1 MSELENSDILK
12 EILKAVYTVTARRT
26 THNFAVV
33 VLSTIIKNL
42 EARYDFLKN
51 VLVKTEVDSEDVV
64 FIGSEIN
71 SVFPHKIGKAIEDI
85 VKIASINLM
94 EKAGQYFIKEIEGY
108 AGDKVISKLKDWGV
122 DLELFMLHQHY
133 LYRQQQRERKNLK

>member
-12 EILKAVYTVTARRT
+12 EILKAVYTVAARRT

-42 EARYDFLKN
+42 EQRYDFLKKVSIN
-51 VLVKTEVDSEDVV
+51 SEIDSEDVV
-64 FIGSEIN
+64 IISSDINSIFPSEI
-71 SVFPHKIGKAIEDI
+71 GRAIEDI
-85 VKIASINLM
+85 VQIASMNLK

-108 AGDKVISKLKDWGV
+108 AGDEVISKLKDCGV

-133 LYRQQQRERKNLK
+133 LYRQQQREEKT